1 MLQYD
6 ILGNRSRG
14 KATDVFLTSAGQH
27 EGSFMCS
34 LSFVNVL
41 QYSMIKRKA
50 MEQLNNLKWKKEG
63 ETNDRYHCLL
73 SILCTL

>member
-50 MEQLNNLKWKKEG
+50 MEQLKVEKRGRNK
-63 ETNDRYHCLL
+63 
-73 SILCTL
+73 